1 MRVARRSPA
10 LMVMHMC
17 ADPLPIPSSAAHPC
31 ALRRTST
38 DRCRRTHARAH
49 RRMQMRRRTHPPMRT
64 THAAVR
70 RRRAEAK
77 PSQAACLQLLDPL
90 EQLQH
95 PEQAQKPQHRDRP
108 AGEGHVAHEDDEEV
122 EDVPRVTAERSGQS
136 AVRRRLAWRSPS
148 VGAHAMQWEACLRN
162 LPGRFWSVRKTM
174 ISSTVK

>member
-1 MRVARRSPA
+1 
-10 LMVMHMC
+10 
-17 ADPLPIPSSAAHPC
+17 
-31 ALRRTST
+31 
-38 DRCRRTHARAH
+38 
-49 RRMQMRRRTHPPMRT
+49 MRT

-122 EDVPRVTAERSGQS
+122 EDVPRVAANKRPFVLFPSIAQQRGRSLLG
-136 AVRRRLAWRSPS
+136 LT
-148 VGAHAMQWEACLRN
+148 EAIQTPREDAK
-162 LPGRFWSVRKTM
+162 GT
-174 ISSTVK
+174 